1 MSTPQTSWSG
11 AAYTTPQTS
20 WSGAAYTTPQT
31 SWSGAAY
38 TTPQTSWSGA
48 AYTWRASDNRRSGR
62 RRRSMILAD
71 EGCRGCGADLA
82 VAGSWAELRQGGG
95 LSGHPR
101 GLGLRVLAG

>member
-1 MSTPQTSWSG
+1 
-11 AAYTTPQTS
+11 
-20 WSGAAYTTPQT
+20 
-31 SWSGAAY
+31 
-38 TTPQTSWSGA
+38 
-48 AYTWRASDNRRSGR
+48 
-62 RRRSMILAD
+62 MILAD